1 MSKLTLDLH
10 PFFNKGDEIE
20 KQLAKSL
27 EKAIL
32 QNAVFLEIIH
42 GKGTKQ
48 LKKRVDRFLQKP
60 ENKSKFKRVKHDT
73 VNHGRLFVYF

>member
-1 MSKLTLDLH
+1 MSKIILDLH

-20 KQLAKSL
+20 KQLTKSL
-27 EKAIL
+27 EQAIS
-32 QNAVFLEIIH
+32 QNAALLEIIH

-60 ENKSKFKRVKHDT
+60 ENKSRFKRIKHDI